1 MQSLENPTANLPKL
15 SNENELEGGDNNLQN
30 LKNRAGSMMTTIKS
44 PTGDGNSP
52 NLDDIESVYGE
63 DQYEKLDTA
72 WLQEAIEEF
81 DVFVAQRQ
89 FKEAAD
95 LINTG
100 IEYLTGIRSKVEEGQ
115 FKEWAI
121 QYSKRRNELVWVL
134 RKDLMV
140 QTTTRMQRTPCALL
154 VKLMDQRRA
163 AQLFLK
169 ARSKIIRQLK
179 PHTGSVIQFIQKLS
193 TFTFTN
199 INETILDF
207 KDIFIDFPELYSL
220 LINNFITV
228 EMKHFAETFRYQ
240 VFSGT
245 IGSGSLSFK
254 EATQC
259 FDIALNSI
267 DEINYI
273 DMLFYLGEL
282 LRKEIIELVKKE
294 SLNILDFLRARLS
307 DESWKVL
314 TDVEKT
320 KDSLSKQGISSTD
333 LLDYIIDDN
342 RVEIASTAVSLTKQ
356 LGNYVLGI
364 SKIYDPET
372 GRIISS
378 FVVEVWEGVLEQ
390 LKAAHTSLPEGSEE
404 KMIAQRSYK
413 FIKKT
418 VLVKFTDKLADF
430 NFDTSALI

>member
-1 MQSLENPTANLPKL
+1 LDEHSAENGSGSQNDEIHHDET
-15 SNENELEGGDNNLQN
+15 ELE
-30 LKNRAGSMMTTIKS
+30 A
-44 PTGDGNSP
+44 
-52 NLDDIESVYGE
+52 
-63 DQYEKLDTA
+63 LDTA

-100 IEYLTGIRSKVEEGQ
+100 IEYLTGIKNKTHEGK
-115 FKEWAI
+115 FKEWAL
-121 QYSKRRNELVWVL
+121 QFSKRRSELVWVL

-154 VKLMDQRRA
+154 VKLLDQRRA

-169 ARSKIIRQLK
+169 ARSKIIRQVK
-179 PHTGSVIQFIQKLS
+179 PHTGSVTQYIQKLS
-193 TFTFTN
+193 SFTFSN

-207 KDIFIDFPELYSL
+207 KDIFAEHPTLFSL
-220 LINNFITV
+220 LISNFIQT
-228 EMKHFAETFRYQ
+228 EMKHFSELFKYQ
-240 VFSGT
+240 VFATGRS
-245 IGSGSLSFK
+245 SLSFK
-254 EATQC
+254 EASEC

-267 DEINYI
+267 DEISFI

-282 LRKEIIELVKKE
+282 LRKEVIECIKNE
-294 SLNILDFLRARLS
+294 SAGILDFLRARLS
-307 DESWKVL
+307 DESWKIL

-320 KDSLSKQGISSTD
+320 KDTLSKQGISSAD

-342 RVEIASTAVSLTKQ
+342 TVEISATAVSLTKQ

-364 SKIYDPET
+364 SKMWDGET
-372 GRIISS
+372 GRVAST
-378 FVVEVWEGVLEQ
+378 FVVQVWEGVLEE
-390 LKAAHTSLPEGSEE
+390 LKAAVNSQPADTDE
-404 KMIAQRSYK
+404 KYIAQRSYK

-418 VLVKFTDKLADF
+418 VLVKFNDKLADF
-430 NFDTSALI
+430 GFDTGLLPV